1 MKKKPT
7 DILREKQAKLT
18 ELTAQADAAV
28 DLVTRTIS
36 GLEMVNQ
43 EIDDT
48 VAEIDAYSAQLA
60 QTRDQLRKNRRHN
73 AAVIANFTKLLAT
86 DEDEQ
91 STAENSE
98 TEKAG

>member
-1 MKKKPT
+1 MRKKPQ

-48 VAEIDAYSAQLA
+48 VAEIDSYTAQLT
-60 QTRDQLRKNRRHN
+60 QTREQLSKNRRHN

-86 DEDEQ
+86 DEDDAP
-91 STAENSE
+91 S
-98 TEKAG
+98 AGEAGED